1 MITANYK
8 YIAAAALTLFALCIA
23 AAAQDRNKCPPNAD
37 RLTAEK
43 IDEFS
48 HIDDSELYINVAVL
62 FERLK
67 TEPAGTYA
75 YVIAYKGADALPA
88 DRDRNHVAERIREAV
103 AIQNQNVAQFEMID
117 GGFRKTD
124 GAEFFFVQ
132 SGTKPPLPS
141 NTVPAPKTPKGTVLW
156 AKNILTEESSP
167 IDEFVNRA
175 IVYRDLEDEDTDGR
189 PYIPDL
195 AETQP
200 NPNPNVPETA
210 PQPEIWKLGLFIPEL
225 TFQKDNSQ
233 ENPPLTEE
241 QLDAIRFNW
250 TNKKFAPAIAK
261 TKGSYG
267 VMIYYADDQF
277 YDISRLEPFI
287 AAGRD
292 RIAKAANLDPALI
305 QVIFGGYRGQPQVEY
320 WLVPDGGNQPIA
332 NPEDRD
338 SSEPSDN

>member
-1 MITANYK
+1 MRTANYK
-8 YIAAAALTLFALCIA
+8 YIAIALLLLGFNC
-23 AAAQDRNKCPPNAD
+23 AAQTANKCPSNAS
-37 RLTAEK
+37 RLTTEK

-75 YVIAYKGADALPA
+75 YVIAYKGSDALPA
-88 DRDRNHVAERIREAV
+88 DRNNNRVANRIREAI

-124 GAEFFFVQ
+124 GAEFYFVQ

-141 NTVPAPKTPKGTVLW
+141 NTVPTPKTPRGTVLW

-175 IVYRDLEDEDTDGR
+175 IVYRDMPEDYDG
-189 PYIPDL
+189 PTLPAIE
-195 AETQP
+195 ETEP
-200 NPNPNVPETA
+200 NPSPSVPETA

-225 TFQKDNSQ
+225 TFQKNNSQ
-233 ENPPLTEE
+233 ENPNLTAEE
-241 QLDAIRFNW
+241 LDAIRFSW
-250 TNKKFAPAIAK
+250 TNKRFAGAVAK
-261 TKGSYG
+261 TKGAYG
-267 VMIYYADDQF
+267 IMIYYADDQF

-292 RIAKAANLDPALI
+292 RMAYAARIFPESI
-305 QVIFGGYRGQPQVEY
+305 QIIFGGYRGQPQVEY
-320 WLVPDGGNQPIA
+320 WLVPADGTRPIPK
-332 NPEDRD
+332 PEDRD

>member
-1 MITANYK
+1 MRTANYK
-8 YIAAAALTLFALCIA
+8 YIAIALLLLAFNC
-23 AAAQDRNKCPPNAD
+23 AAQTVNKCPSNAS

-48 HIDDSELYINVAVL
+48 HIDDSELYINVAIL

-67 TEPAGTYA
+67 DAPGGTYA
-75 YVIAYKGADALPA
+75 YVIAYNGADALPA
-88 DRDRNHVAERIREAV
+88 DLGNNRVAIRIREAIE
-103 AIQNQNVAQFEMID
+103 IQKQNETQFVMID

-124 GAEFFFVQ
+124 GAEFYFVQ

-141 NTVPAPKTPKGTVLW
+141 NTVPAPKAPPGTVLW
-156 AKNILTEESSP
+156 AKSILTEESSP

-175 IVYRDLEDEDTDGR
+175 IVYRDMPEDYDG
-189 PYIPDL
+189 PTLPAI
-195 AETQP
+195 EESQP
-200 NPNPNVPETA
+200 NPSPSIPETA

-233 ENPPLTEE
+233 EKPPLTSEE
-241 QLDAIRFNW
+241 LDAIRFNW

-292 RIAKAANLDPALI
+292 RMAYAARIFPESI
-305 QVIFGGYRGQPQVEY
+305 QIIFGGYRGQPQVEY
-320 WLVPDGGNQPIA
+320 WLVPADGTRPIA
-332 NPEDRD
+332 KPEDRD
-338 SSEPSDN
+338 SSEPSIN

>member
-8 YIAAAALTLFALCIA
+8 YIAVALLLLAFNC
-23 AAAQDRNKCPPNAD
+23 AAQDVNKCPPNKG
-37 RLTAEK
+37 RLFAEK

-88 DRDRNHVAERIREAV
+88 DRDRNHVAERIREAI
-103 AIQNQNVAQFEMID
+103 AIQNQDARQLVMID

-124 GAEFFFVQ
+124 GAEFFFVEA
-132 SGTKPPLPS
+132 GNKPPLPS

-156 AKNILTEESSP
+156 AKTILTEESSP
-167 IDEFVNRA
+167 IEEFVNRKV
-175 IVYRDLEDEDTDGR
+175 IYRDLEDDDTDGR

-195 AETQP
+195 PETQP
-200 NPNPNVPETA
+200 NPSPTVPDPTS
-210 PQPEIWKLGLFIPEL
+210 QPEIWKLGLFIPDL
-225 TFQKDNSQ
+225 TVEKDNSQ
-233 ENPPLTEE
+233 KPPLTAEE
-241 QLDAIRFNW
+241 LDAIRFSW
-250 TNKKFAPAIAK
+250 TNKKFAPAVAK

-292 RIAKAANLDPALI
+292 HMTNAAGIFGESI
-305 QVIFGGYRGQPQVEY
+305 QIIFGGFRSQPQVEY
-320 WLVPDGGNQPIA
+320 WLVPANGTRPIA
-332 NPEDRD
+332 QPEPRD
-338 SSEPSDN
+338 APSTDN

>member
-1 MITANYK
+1 MSTANYK
-8 YIAAAALTLFALCIA
+8 YIAAVALAVFALSLA
-23 AAAQDRNKCPPNAD
+23 AIGQAPQKCPSNTS
-37 RLTAEK
+37 RLFAEK

-75 YVIAYKGADALPA
+75 YVIAYNGADALPA
-88 DRDRNHVAERIREAV
+88 DLGNNRVAIRIREAI
-103 AIQNQNVAQFEMID
+103 AIQKQDARQFVMID

-124 GAEFFFVQ
+124 GAEFFFVEA
-132 SGTKPPLPS
+132 GNKPPLPS
-141 NTVPAPKTPKGTVLW
+141 NTVPTPKTQKITALW
-156 AKNILTEESSP
+156 AKSILSEDSSP
-167 IDEFVNRA
+167 IEEFVNRA
-175 IVYRDLEDEDTDGR
+175 IVYRDMPEDYDG
-189 PYIPDL
+189 PTLPAI
-195 AETQP
+195 EESQP
-200 NPNPNVPETA
+200 NPSPSIPETA

-233 ENPPLTEE
+233 EKPNLTAEE
-241 QLDAIRFNW
+241 LDAIRYSW
-250 TNKKFAPAIAK
+250 TNKQFAPAIAK

-292 RIAKAANLDPALI
+292 RMAYAARIFPESI
-305 QVIFGGYRGQPQVEY
+305 QIIFGGYRGQPQVEY
-320 WLVPDGGNQPIA
+320 WLVPADGTRPIA
-332 NPEDRD
+332 KPEDRD
-338 SSEPSDN
+338 SSEPSIN

>member
-1 MITANYK
+1 MRTAKLK
-8 YIAAAALTLFALCIA
+8 YIAAVTIVLCA
-23 AAAQDRNKCPPNAD
+23 FGVMVTAQDAQKCIPNAS

-48 HIDDSELYINVAVL
+48 HIDDSEVYINVAVL

-75 YVIAYKGADALPA
+75 YVIAYKGADSLPA
-88 DRDRNHVAERIREAV
+88 DRDHNYVAERIIAAMTVQKQTDKR
-103 AIQNQNVAQFEMID
+103 FEMID

-124 GAEFFFVQ
+124 GAEFYFVQ
-132 SGTKPPLPS
+132 AGTKPPLPS
-141 NTVPAPKTPKGTVLW
+141 NTVPAPKTPRGTVLW
-156 AKNILTEESSP
+156 AKTTLSEESSP

-175 IVYRDLEDEDTDGR
+175 VVYRDLEGDEDLDGR

-195 AETQP
+195 PKTEPTTSP
-200 NPNPNVPETA
+200 TGPLTTIP
-210 PQPEIWKLGLFIPEL
+210 PEL
-225 TFQKDNSQ
+225 ENQIAFATNIFVETDNS
-233 ENPPLTEE
+233 EKPPLTAEE
-241 QLDAIRFNW
+241 LDAIRYSW
-250 TNKKFAPAIAK
+250 TNKKFAHAIAK

-292 RIAKAANLDPALI
+292 RMTTAAGIFGESIPI
-305 QVIFGGYRGQPQVEY
+305 IFGGYRSQPQVEY
-320 WLVPDGGNQPIA
+320 WLVPAGGTHPIA
-332 NPEDRD
+332 KPEDRD
-338 SSEPSDN
+338 SSEPSYQ

>member
-8 YIAAAALTLFALCIA
+8 NIAAVALVIFALTFAAIG
-23 AAAQDRNKCPPNAD
+23 QETNKCPSNASRAD
-37 RLTAEK
+37 AEK

-67 TEPAGTYA
+67 DAPAGTYA

-88 DRDRNHVAERIREAV
+88 DRDRNRVAERIRESLAL
-103 AIQNQNVAQFEMID
+103 QNQDARQFLMID

-124 GAEFFFVQ
+124 GAEFFFVEA
-132 SGTKPPLPS
+132 GNKPPLPS
-141 NTVPAPKTPKGTVLW
+141 NTVPTPKTPRGTVLW
-156 AKNILTEESSP
+156 AKTILNEESSP
-167 IDEFVNRA
+167 IEEFVNRA
-175 IVYRDLEDEDTDGR
+175 IVYRDMPEDYDG
-189 PYIPDL
+189 PTLPAIE
-195 AETQP
+195 ETEP
-200 NPNPNVPETA
+200 NPSPSVPETA

-233 ENPPLTEE
+233 EKPPLTAEE
-241 QLDAIRFNW
+241 LDAIRFNW
-250 TNKKFAPAIAK
+250 TNKKFAPTVAK

-267 VMIYYADDQF
+267 IMIYYADDQF

-292 RIAKAANLDPALI
+292 RMAYAARIFPESI
-305 QVIFGGYRGQPQVEY
+305 QIIFGGYRGQPQVEY
-320 WLVPDGGNQPIA
+320 WLVPADGTRPIA
-332 NPEDRD
+332 KPEDRD
-338 SSEPSDN
+338 SSEPSDQ

>member
-1 MITANYK
+1 MRSAKLK
-8 YIAAAALTLFALCIA
+8 YIAAVTIILFAFGVMA
-23 AAAQDRNKCPPNAD
+23 VAQDAQKCIPNAS

-75 YVIAYKGADALPA
+75 YVIAYKGADSLPA
-88 DRDRNHVAERIREAV
+88 DRDHNYVAERIV
-103 AIQNQNVAQFEMID
+103 AAMTVQKQTDKRFEMID

-124 GAEFFFVQ
+124 GAEFFFVEA
-132 SGTKPPLPS
+132 GNKPPLPS
-141 NTVPAPKTPKGTVLW
+141 NTVPAPKTPRGTVLW
-156 AKNILTEESSP
+156 AKTTLSEESSP

-175 IVYRDLEDEDTDGR
+175 VVYRDLEEEVTDGL

-195 AETQP
+195 PTTQP
-200 NPNPNVPETA
+200 NPSPTA
-210 PQPEIWKLGLFIPEL
+210 PDPTSQPEIWKLNIFIPDLRVEL
-225 TFQKDNSQ
+225 DNT
-233 ENPPLTEE
+233 EKPPLTAEE
-241 QLDAIRFNW
+241 LDAIRYSW
-250 TNKKFAPAIAK
+250 TNKKFAPTIAK

-292 RIAKAANLDPALI
+292 RMTTAAGIFGESIPI
-305 QVIFGGYRGQPQVEY
+305 IFGGYRATPQVEY
-320 WLVPDGGNQPIA
+320 WLVPAGGNHPIPK
-332 NPEDRD
+332 PEDRD
-338 SSEPSDN
+338 SSELSDQ